1 MVGGTAKR
9 RGGAPGDSAPEA
21 SVPQGSASGGS
32 ARRRRLPRPAN
43 PGLWRVLVPV
53 VALLAG
59 LLGATTARTARG
71 TDLRSAGRSNLT
83 DLIRQAESKVANDDR
98 LVRQL
103 QSQVAAA
110 TDRLAQ
116 SDERIAMIKAR
127 AQPLLAPAGLVAM
140 TGPGLSVTLD
150 DAHPVEPEA
159 DPVKAN
165 ALVVHQSDMQAAV
178 NALWAGGAEAVMVMN
193 QRLSATSAVRCVGNT
208 LLLNGRVYSPPFSIS
223 AIGPVTG
230 MRIALNDSVSLQQY
244 RKDADAY
251 GLGYEVSERKKIEVP
266 AYDAP
271 IGLSYAAVGG

>member
-1 MVGGTAKR
+1 MVGGTAKQR
-9 RGGAPGDSAPEA
+9 D
-21 SVPQGSASGGS
+21 GS
-32 ARRRRLPRPAN
+32 ARRRLRRPTN
-43 PGLWRVLVPV
+43 PGLWRALVPV
-53 VALLAG
+53 IALLAG
-59 LLGATTARTARG
+59 LLAATTARTARG
-71 TDLRSAGRSNLT
+71 TDLRSAGRINLT
-83 DLIRQAESKVANDDR
+83 DLIRLAETKVANDDN

-110 TDRLAQ
+110 TDRLAR
-116 SDERIAMIKAR
+116 SDERIASIKAR
-127 AQPLLAPAGLVAM
+127 AQPLLVPAGLVAM

-150 DAHPVEPEA
+150 DAHPTEPET

-208 LLLNGRVYSPPFSIS
+208 LLLNGRVYSPPFTIS

-230 MRIALNDSVSLQQY
+230 MRIALNESIGLQQY

-251 GLGYEVSERKKIEVP
+251 GLGYQVDEHKKIEVP

-271 IGLSYAAVGG
+271 IALSYAAVGR

>member
-1 MVGGTAKR
+1 
-9 RGGAPGDSAPEA
+9 
-21 SVPQGSASGGS
+21 
-32 ARRRRLPRPAN
+32 
-43 PGLWRVLVPV
+43 VPV

-59 LLGATTARTARG
+59 LLAATTAHTARG
-71 TDLRSAGRSNLT
+71 TNLRSAGRTNLT
-83 DLIRQAESKVANDDR
+83 DLIRQAENKVAAQDA

-110 TDRLAQ
+110 TDRLAK
-116 SDERIAMIKAR
+116 SDERIAVIKGR
-127 AQPLLAPAGLVAM
+127 SQPLLAPAGLIAM
-140 TGPGLSVTLD
+140 TGPGLSLTLD
-150 DAHPVEPEA
+150 DAHPAEPET

-178 NALWAGGAEAVMVMN
+178 NAMWAGGAEAVMVMN

-208 LLLNGRVYSPPFSIS
+208 LLLNGRVYSPPFTIS
-223 AIGPVTG
+223 AIGPAAK
-230 MRIALNDSVSLQQY
+230 MRIALNESVGLQQY

-251 GLGYEVSERKKIEVP
+251 GLGYSVSEKSKIEVP

>member
-1 MVGGTAKR
+1 MVGRTAGQRVRK
-9 RGGAPGDSAPEA
+9 AA
-21 SVPQGSASGGS
+21 SPS
-32 ARRRRLPRPAN
+32 RPRFRRPAA
-43 PGLWRVLVPV
+43 PGLWQALVPV
-53 VALLAG
+53 IALVAG
-59 LLGATTARTARG
+59 LLGATTAHTARG
-71 TDLRSAGRSNLT
+71 TDLRSAGRSNLA
-83 DLIRQAESKVANDDR
+83 DLIRQAETRVAGDDN

-110 TDRLAQ
+110 TDRLAR
-116 SDERIAMIKAR
+116 SDERIAAITTR

-140 TGPGLSVTLD
+140 AGPGLTVTLD
-150 DAHPVEPEA
+150 DAHPAQPET

-178 NALWAGGAEAVMVMN
+178 NALWAGGAEAIMVMH

-208 LLLNGRVYSPPFSIS
+208 LLLNGRVYSPPFTIS
-223 AIGPVTG
+223 AIGPAAG
-230 MRIALNDSVSLQQY
+230 MRIALEESVNLQQY

-251 GLGYEVSERKKIEVP
+251 GLGYRVDDHRHIEVP

>member
-1 MVGGTAKR
+1 MVGRTAR
-9 RGGAPGDSAPEA
+9 QRN
-21 SVPQGSASGGS
+21 GGS
-32 ARRRRLPRPAN
+32 TAGPSSRRRFRRPAN
-43 PGLWRVLVPV
+43 PGLWRALVPV
-53 VALLAG
+53 IALLAG
-59 LLGATTARTARG
+59 LLAATTARTARG

-83 DLIRQAESKVANDDR
+83 VLIRQAETKVANDDN

-110 TDRLAQ
+110 TDRLARF
-116 SDERIAMIKAR
+116 DERVAAIKAK

-150 DAHPVEPEA
+150 DAHPAEPET

-178 NALWAGGAEAVMVMN
+178 NALWAGGAEAIMVMN

-208 LLLNGRVYSPPFSIS
+208 LLLNGRVYSPPFTIS
-223 AIGPVTG
+223 AIGPVAG
-230 MRIALNDSVSLQQY
+230 MRHALDDSVNLQQY

-251 GLGYEVSERKKIEVP
+251 GLGYEVNERKKVEVP

-271 IGLSYAAVGG
+271 IGLSYAAVGS